1 MKTLKPTI
9 YMIYGQY
16 GSGKTNA
23 LFKLCYQK
31 YKENNPEEKLVLI
44 SANYWTLGQNYI
56 CEKFCEIIKIPFVW
70 RLKEKLKEYY
80 FDQNTIYFIN

>member
-44 SANYWTLGQNYI
+44 SANYCTLGQNYI
-56 CEKFCEIIKIPFVW
+56 CENILIININ
-70 RLKEKLKEYY
+70 YIII
-80 FDQNTIYFIN
+80 NTLIIVL